1 MDGEIATEGTIENV
15 KHYVPGKKA
24 EHFWVGG
31 LDVFPDSVL
40 IRALHER
47 TGDGV
52 ISDFYMKELISVL
65 MDIAKYLKKIA
76 ENSGDDGK

>member
-1 MDGEIATEGTIENV
+1 M
-15 KHYVPGKKA
+15 
-24 EHFWVGG
+24 
-31 LDVFPDSVL
+31 FPDSVL

-65 MDIAKYLKKIA
+65 RDIAKYLKKIA

>member
-1 MDGEIATEGTIENV
+1 MIWIRLFAN
-15 KHYVPGKKA
+15 
-24 EHFWVGG
+24 GG
-31 LDVFPDSVL
+31 
-40 IRALHER
+40 R

-65 MDIAKYLKKIA
+65 RDIAKYLKKIA